1 MGICGRRQLMNVH
14 HLELF
19 YYVAKYEGITA
30 SVRKMPYGIQ
40 QPAVSGQILQ
50 LENELGVKLF
60 NRRPFAL
67 TPEGEELYDY
77 LYPFFSKM
85 GLVEQ
90 SLKGELGKHLRIC
103 ASASVLRNH
112 LPNVLEKM
120 KLRISDL
127 KLTLKEV
134 EPSAIYTS
142 LLNQQA
148 DIAVSVIFGKLTDG
162 LKSISL
168 LRLPV
173 VLIVP
178 ESFKVKSLHD
188 LIEKNTDGEGF
199 KAKIPLV
206 GLPSHEA
213 LQQIFEKGLQKM
225 GITWDVSVE
234 VNSLDVICSYV
245 RRGFGAGVAVRVPGE
260 EYIVDGCKVIS
271 LDDFS
276 PLEIGILYQG
286 ALKPIAQEFVD
297 ETKSYVEEQ
306 L

>member
-1 MGICGRRQLMNVH
+1 MNVH

-77 LYPFFSKM
+77 VYPFFSKM
-85 GLVEQ
+85 NLVEQ

-103 ASASVLRNH
+103 ASASVLRTH

-127 KLTLKEV
+127 KLSLREV

-148 DIAVSVIFGKLTDG
+148 DIAVSIIFGKLTDG

-168 LRLPV
+168 LQLPV

-178 ESFKVKSLHD
+178 ESFNVKSLDD
-188 LIEKNTDGEGF
+188 LIEEGDDGTGLR
-199 KAKIPLV
+199 AKIPLV
-206 GLPSHEA
+206 GLPPHEA
-213 LQQIFEKGLQKM
+213 LQQIFEKGLQEKN
-225 GITWDVSVE
+225 ITWDVSVE
-234 VNSLDVICSYV
+234 VNSLDVIRSYV
-245 RRGFGAGVAVRVPGE
+245 RRGFGAGVAVGVPGEGGE
-260 EYIVDGCKVIS
+260 EYIADGCKVIP
-271 LDDFS
+271 LEGFS

-286 ALKPIAQEFVD
+286 ILKPIAQEFVD
-297 ETKSYVEEQ
+297 ETKSYVRK
-306 L
+306 LL

>member
-1 MGICGRRQLMNVH
+1 MNVH

-50 LENELGVKLF
+50 LESELGVKLF

-67 TPEGEELYDY
+67 TPEGEELYNY
-77 LYPFFSKM
+77 VYPFFSKM
-85 GLVEQ
+85 KSVEQ
-90 SLKGELGKHLRIC
+90 SLKGELGRHLRIC
-103 ASASVLRNH
+103 ASAAVLRLH

-120 KLRISDL
+120 KLRIPDL

-134 EPSAIYTS
+134 EPAAIYAG

-148 DIAVSVIFGKLTDG
+148 DIAISIIFGKLTDG
-162 LKSISL
+162 LKSINL

-178 ESFKVKSLHD
+178 ESFKVNSLND
-188 LIEKNTDGEGF
+188 LIQKEDDGDGF
-199 KAKIPLV
+199 RAKIPLV
-206 GLPSHEA
+206 GLPPHEV
-213 LQQIFEKGLQKM
+213 LQQIFERGLQQMNIK
-225 GITWDVSVE
+225 WDVSVE
-234 VNSLDVICSYV
+234 VNSLDVIRSYV
-245 RRGFGAGVAVRVPGE
+245 RRGFGAGVAVAVPGE
-260 EYIVDGCKVIS
+260 GGKEYATDGCKVIQ
-271 LDDFS
+271 LDGFS

-286 ALKPIAQEFVD
+286 SLKPIAQEFVD
-297 ETKSYVEEQ
+297 ETENYVKS
-306 L
+306 LL

>member
-1 MGICGRRQLMNVH
+1 MNVH

-77 LYPFFSKM
+77 VYPFFSKM
-85 GLVEQ
+85 NLVEQ

-103 ASASVLRNH
+103 ASASVLRTH

-120 KLRISDL
+120 KLRICDL
-127 KLTLKEV
+127 KLSLREV

-148 DIAVSVIFGKLTDG
+148 DIAVSIIFGKLTDG

-168 LRLPV
+168 LQLPV
-173 VLIVP
+173 ILIVP
-178 ESFKVKSLHD
+178 ESLNVSSLED
-188 LIEKNTDGEGF
+188 LLESGDGSAGS

-206 GLPSHEA
+206 GLPPHEA
-213 LQQIFEKGLQKM
+213 LQQIFEKGLEEKN
-225 GITWDVSVE
+225 ISWDVSVE
-234 VNSLDVICSYV
+234 VNSLDVIRSYV
-245 RRGFGAGVAVRVPGE
+245 RRGFGAGVAVGVPGE
-260 EYIVDGCKVIS
+260 SGEEYVADGCKVIP
-271 LDDFS
+271 LHGFA
-276 PLEIGILYQG
+276 PLEIGILFQG
-286 ALKPIAQEFVD
+286 TLKPIAQEFVD
-297 ETKSYVEEQ
+297 ETKDYVKK
-306 L
+306 LR